1 MADEYNRLAMYAAPV
16 APVENRL
23 AQAVLPQGHPSNM
36 LMWLRDQIP
45 QVQADDTSTM
55 SGITSRLGRT
65 ATAIPRAGLETMS
78 NWLRGT
84 HDPNAVRIGEDT
96 IAPLGLFSMGTGLK
110 GALTRPSH
118 DQQIAARLGR
128 EYPEEVAGGAMREE
142 GNRLVVSDGRRE
154 VTAVDPEV
162 TRAWNAVGG
171 QLRTPNQGRYH
182 GMTPSN
188 VNDVPVSGGTL
199 HRENMYGGERAYVL
213 GPDGAT
219 PATRTEGS
227 IRRPYDIGVKLPGA
241 GRPANDLLSD
251 NAKSSVPGTVVNANE
266 PSESSGVGDFL
277 YRNFV
282 NATEPLTSDEN
293 EWAQEIMGS
302 SRLAKEDRL
311 RAAEQFGRSAG
322 KTLSQWV
329 DYLPQEQ
336 ARKGLKHLFEKYGTG
351 GPIEDIPP
359 ATPANSTKQDDSP
372 VLSILSKYG
381 LY

>member
-1 MADEYNRLAMYAAPV
+1 MADEYNRLAMYSAPV

-23 AQAVLPQGHPSNM
+23 AQAVLPPGHPSNM

-96 IAPLGLFSMGTGLK
+96 IAPFGMFPMGMAGK
-110 GALTRPSH
+110 GAAAARAAGGVARES
-118 DQQIAARLGR
+118 DAAIAARLG
-128 EYPEEVAGGAMREE
+128 EQYPHDIGGGRLSEQYIAGGPRI
-142 GNRLVVSDGRRE
+142 GVIGPD
-154 VTAVDPEV
+154 
-162 TRAWNAVGG
+162 
-171 QLRTPNQGRYH
+171 
-182 GMTPSN
+182 GMTPF
-188 VNDVPVSGGTL
+188 T
-199 HRENMYGGERAYVL
+199 RT
-213 GPDGAT
+213 DGAIQSPREMGYRHHMAVRPSND
-219 PATRTEGS
+219 PAARTHWTQGTHS
-227 IRRPYDIGVKLPGA
+227 PVDI

-266 PSESSGVGDFL
+266 PSESSGVGNFL

-322 KTLSQWV
+322 KAMSQWV

-351 GPIEDIPP
+351 GPIEDIPKVDP
-359 ATPANSTKQDDSP
+359 KTQTPEDAG
-372 VLSILSKYG
+372 VLDILSRYG